1 MNAELEK
8 HKQNQNNLRSEIHV
22 KVSRHKML
30 SNMESNLEGYSRSV
44 KMVLKACK
52 ESSEFGQG
60 IHGALAQLINVEKSM
75 KQPLKCL

>member
-22 KVSRHKML
+22 KVSSKML

-60 IHGALAQLINVEKSM
+60 FMVH
-75 KQPLKCL
+75 